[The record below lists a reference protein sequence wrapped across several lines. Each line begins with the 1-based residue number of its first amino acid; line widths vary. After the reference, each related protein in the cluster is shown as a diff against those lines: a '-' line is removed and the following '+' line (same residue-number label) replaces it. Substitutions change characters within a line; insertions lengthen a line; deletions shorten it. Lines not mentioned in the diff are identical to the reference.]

1 MKLRIILSTALLLS
15 SPAIYSHYDDWDDYG
30 HNNYNNDPYGNT
42 EEEEKDPYTF
52 DNLVGDIPQDVLE
65 ITDFI
70 HNAEKYTAMG
80 ARMPKGILLVGPPGT
95 GKTSI
100 ARAIAGEAD
109 AKFISVSGSEFL
121 VMWVGEGARKVRE
134 LFQQARDAVKYQG
147 YKKAIIFIDE
157 LDSFAGDR
165 SAFHNGHSAKVLN
178 ELLAQMSGFNEDD
191 KVFVIGATN
200 RVDSLDPAIKRSGR
214 FDRIVE
220 INAPDLS
227 SRKQI
232 LEYYTEK
239 IKHDKSIDFDRLAY
253 DTAGLTPADL
263 ESLVNE
269 AAIRAVRDNKPKTN
283 MTHFESALEAII
295 KRNEFA

>member
-1 MKLRIILSTALLLS
+1 MKLRIILSAALLLS
-15 SPAIYSHYDDWDDYG
+15 SPALYCYNDYDDYYG
-30 HNNYNNDPYGNT
+30 CNDPCYNNEP
-42 EEEEKDPYTF
+42 EEETEPFTF
-52 DNLVGDIPQDVLE
+52 DNLVGDIPQDILE

-80 ARMPKGILLVGPPGT
+80 AHMPKGILLVGPPGT

-100 ARAIAGEAD
+100 ARAIAGETN
-109 AKFISVSGSEFL
+109 AKFFNASGSEFL
-121 VMWVGEGARKVRE
+121 SMWVGEGARKVRE
-134 LFQQARDAVKYQG
+134 LFQQARDAVKYEG
-147 YKKAIIFIDE
+147 YAKAIIFIDE
-157 LDSFAGDR
+157 LDSIAGKRDD
-165 SAFHNGHSAKVLN
+165 FHNKYTARILN

-191 KVFVIGATN
+191 KVFVIAATN
-200 RVDSLDPAIKRSGR
+200 LVDSIDPAIKRPGR

-220 INAPDLS
+220 ISAPNLS
-227 SRKQI
+227 SRKLI

-239 IKHDKSIDFDRLAY
+239 IKHNKTIDFDRLAY

-269 AAIRAVRDNKPKTN
+269 AAIRAVRDNKPKTGMN
-283 MTHFESALEAII
+283 HFELALVAMI